1 MIQMLVPTARPW
13 PQSDHVA
20 RRGRSGRGS
29 GAHSGGRDH
38 SMLCAMPRE
47 EGARRCEIDT
57 GCPGRRVCGVRAE
70 EHQTACS
77 CLMTSSKVAHGLPSS
92 FYPITVAMSY
102 ACLSACLSV
111 CLSVCHAQWSIER
124 AQLASHV
131 SCSCSNLLPCLPWS
145 FDAQPA
151 PPGTALAPRCRLVSL
166 MAGYLR
172 QQTGP

>member
-1 MIQMLVPTARPW
+1 MPRHHIYMIQMLVPTARPW

-111 CLSVCHAQWSIER
+111 CLSVMPNGALSEPSS
-124 AQLASHV
+124 LV
-131 SCSCSNLLPCLPWS
+131 M
-145 FDAQPA
+145 F
-151 PPGTALAPRCRLVSL
+151 LAPAATFFLACPGHSTRSQPLQV
-166 MAGYLR
+166 
-172 QQTGP
+172 QH